1 MRQWA
6 KQKIRGVQSFFEM
19 LRRGFRCS
27 VCGTFPEVIGEPM
40 CIECETRA
48 MRGAD

>member
-1 MRQWA
+1 MKQWMRRKLRRIQRLFA
-6 KQKIRGVQSFFEM
+6 M

-27 VCGTFPEVIGEPM
+27 ACGTLPEVIGEPM
-40 CIECETRA
+40 CVECETRA